1 MRIDWD
7 NVAVQRGPRE
17 VLQGISLAAA
27 PGEVLAIVGPNGAG
41 KSTLV
46 LAGLGMLPVKAGTV
60 RLDGHD
66 PRRLSRRE
74 VGRLAAYVPQFYEGY
89 MGFTVLDVVAGG
101 RYVHLPAF
109 GAPSPQDHEAV
120 EQALADSGLVGMEQR
135 QVNTLT
141 GGERQ
146 KVWLAA
152 AMAQGSP
159 ALLLDE
165 PTSAL
170 DPHHQA
176 DLIRLIRRQAH
187 EGKAVVVV
195 CHDLNLPGLLGAKVA
210 ALKAGKVVFWGD
222 AEEFQKPA
230 LLEEI
235 FASRFVVA
243 REEQTGKPWIGLGV

>member
-1 MRIDWD
+1 MRIEWD
-7 NVAVQRGPRE
+7 NLVVQRGPRD
-17 VLQGISLAAA
+17 VLRGVSLRAE

-46 LAGLGMLPVKAGTV
+46 LAGLGLLPVKDGKV

-66 PRRLSRRE
+66 PRRLGRRE

-89 MGFTVLDVVAGG
+89 MGFTVMDVVASG
-101 RYVHLPAF
+101 RYVHLPTF
-109 GAPSPQDHEAV
+109 GAPSPADQEAV
-120 EQALADSGLVGMEQR
+120 RQALADSGLEGMEQR
-135 QVNTLT
+135 QVNTLS

-159 ALLLDE
+159 GMLLDE

-176 DLIRLIRRQAH
+176 DLICLIRRQAS
-187 EGKAVVVV
+187 EGKTVVVI
-195 CHDLNLPGLLGAKVA
+195 CHDLNLPAMLGAKVA
-210 ALKAGKVVFWGD
+210 ALKDGQVVFWGS
-222 AEEFQKPA
+222 AGEFMQPT
-230 LLEEI
+230 LLEQI
-235 FASRFVVA
+235 FGSRFVVA
-243 REEQTGKPWIGLGV
+243 REEGTGKAWVGLAV

>member
-1 MRIDWD
+1 MRIEWD
-7 NVAVQRGPRE
+7 NVVVQRGPRD
-17 VLQGISLAAA
+17 VLGGVSLTAE

-46 LAGLGMLPVKAGTV
+46 LAGLGMLPVKGGRV

-66 PRRLSRRE
+66 PRRLSRCE

-89 MGFTVLDVVAGG
+89 MGFTVRDVVASG
-101 RYVHLPAF
+101 RYVHLPTF
-109 GAPSPQDHEAV
+109 GAPSPQDSEAV
-120 EQALADSGLVGMEQR
+120 RQALADSGLLGMEDR
-135 QVNTLT
+135 QVSTLS

-146 KVWLAA
+146 KVWLAG

-159 ALLLDE
+159 GLLLDE

-176 DLIRLIRRQAH
+176 ELICLIRRQAA
-187 EGKAVVVV
+187 EGKTVVVI
-195 CHDLNLPGLLGAKVA
+195 CHDLNLPAMLGAKVA
-210 ALKAGKVVFWGD
+210 ALKAGQVVFWGGA
-222 AEEFQKPA
+222 AEFMQPG

-235 FASRFVVA
+235 FGSPFVIA
-243 REEQTGKPWIGLGV
+243 REERTGRSWVGLAV

>member
-1 MRIDWD
+1 MRIEWN
-7 NVAVQRGPRE
+7 NVVVQRGPRQ
-17 VLQGISLAAA
+17 VLRGVNLAAQ
-27 PGEVLAIVGPNGAG
+27 PGETLAIVGPNGAG

-46 LAGLGMLPVKAGTV
+46 LAAMGLLPVASGHV
-60 RLDGHD
+60 ALDGAD
-66 PRRLSRRE
+66 PRHLSRRQI
-74 VGRLAAYVPQFYEGY
+74 GQRIAYVPQFYEGY
-89 MGFTVLDVVAGG
+89 MGFTVFDVVASA

-109 GAPSPQDHEAV
+109 GAPGPADCQAV
-120 EQALADSGLVGMEQR
+120 QQALADTHLEGMQQR
-135 QVNTLT
+135 TVNTLS

-176 DLIRLIRRQAH
+176 ELIGLIRRQAAA
-187 EGKAVVVV
+187 GKTVIVI

-210 ALKAGKVVFWGD
+210 AIKDGQIVFAGDND
-222 AEEFQKPA
+222 AFLQPK

-235 FASRFVVA
+235 FSSRFVVA
-243 REEQTGKPWIGLGV
+243 REERTGRPWIGLDV